1 MYIGTYHTQSEAAE
15 YLGLTQ
21 PTFNRLVKNGEIKGE
36 RVGTGKERIHL
47 LFSEEALD
55 AYQLERIR
63 KKLGKKF
70 DKQFAD
76 AQFVA
81 EFFKCLNDGLIAKA
95 KLTGKT
101 DQEAL
106 ASQIYP
112 YYLTSKNLSI
122 ECPAEYLLIIERVFK
137 MYKKLYKDVKKWVD
151 NQIINYLNDEL
162 FPDVIKD

>member
-81 EFFKCLNDGLIAKA
+81 GFFKGLNDGLIARA
-95 KLTGKT
+95 KLAGKT
-101 DQEAL
+101 DGEAL
-106 ASQIYP
+106 RSRIEP
-112 YYLTSKNLSI
+112 RYLTTENLSI
-122 ECPAEYLLIIERVFK
+122 DCPSEHLLVIERVFNL
-137 MYKKLYKDVKKWVD
+137 YKKLYKDVKHWVD
-151 NQIINYLNDEL
+151 NQIFNYLNDEL
-162 FPDVIKD
+162 FPDVI